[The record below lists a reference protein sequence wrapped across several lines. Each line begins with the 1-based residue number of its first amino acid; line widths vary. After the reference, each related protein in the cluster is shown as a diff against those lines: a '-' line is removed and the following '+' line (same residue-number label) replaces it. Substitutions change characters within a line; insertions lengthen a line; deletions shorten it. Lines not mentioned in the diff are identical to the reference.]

1 MTFGSIYGL
10 LAVGLV
16 LTFKTSGVFNLA
28 YGVQAFLSA
37 AVYYDTH
44 IRHGWPIP
52 LALLLA
58 VVIVAPLGGFL
69 LDRVLFRYLRT
80 ASSTAPSEVS
90 SSTATTSRRSRSRWS
105 SCSGWWCSSARRH
118 WACGCEPSSRARA

>member
-52 LALLLA
+52 FALILA
-58 VVIVAPLGGFL
+58 VVIVAPLGGFI
-69 LDRVLFRYLRT
+69 LDRLLFRYLRT
-80 ASSTAPSEVS
+80 ASSTAHLVTVLGLLVAVPQ
-90 SSTATTSRRSRSRWS
+90 AIDLWF
-105 SCSGWWCSSARRH
+105 GA
-118 WACGCEPSSRARA
+118 PQ